1 MMLSELYSSLC
12 LLILFFGGIIALI
25 VLQLYWVAI
34 TCLTAGIIIGMMYM
48 LYLQCQ
54 QPKRVEPQKP
64 HFVPAGLIKI
74 VQHTKTEDIVIEEKY
89 ETKKRESKM

>member
-1 MMLSELYSSLC
+1 MLSFLYSSRC

-25 VLQLYWVAI
+25 VLQLYTVAI
-34 TCLTAGIIIGMMYM
+34 ACLAASIVIGMIYM

-54 QPKRVEPQKP
+54 QPKRVEPKKP
-64 HFVPAGLIKI
+64 HFVPADQIKI
-74 VQHTKTEDIVIEEKY
+74 VQDAKTEDIIIEEKY